1 MTQPTSYTQAND
13 FESELGTATG
23 AHLDQEFQA
32 IQLTLSELLANIA
45 LIQRDDT
52 KLANQTVHPDTFTT
66 AAKLLMASDWT
77 PRGLWVTTTVYN
89 IGDVVQNG
97 TNSYVCAAQ
106 HVSGTFATDASAGK
120 WITLYQPLSSA
131 GLAANLIAFTPTG
144 NVSSTNVQAAVAE
157 ASAEALQKA
166 LNLSDIP
173 SPSSALANLGGMPKT
188 GGAFSGVVEL
198 HYGDDIA
205 AGATTDLATA
215 TGNAANI
222 TGAATIAALGTV
234 QAGAIRYL
242 TFSGICTIQH
252 NATSLILPGNA
263 NIVTAAGDSMEVV
276 SLGSGNWKCLRFQ
289 RQAYLVPPPSSASV
303 TYTALDSTIT
313 KLLNGKNRIINGA
326 MSIDQRN
333 GGAAQTFTAG
343 AALAYAVDRW
353 YGYCTGAN
361 ATGQRVA
368 GASRS
373 RYRYQFTGAASVSAI
388 GFGHRIEA
396 AHSYDLNSQT
406 ATLSVDLANSLLST
420 VSWAAYYANSSDAFG
435 SLASPTRTAIASGT
449 FTVNSTVSRYSTPIT
464 IPAAATTGIEIVFSV
479 GAQTSGTWTIGD
491 VQLEYGSV
499 STDFERRPDVTELQ
513 LCQRYY
519 EKSFAVATKPA
530 QNVGAGTGEF
540 DFMAGK
546 AGAAAEFGTVRY
558 RVPKRAAATTLT
570 LYNPAAANAQVR
582 DETAAADCSAAA
594 TASSTDQGFRIT
606 ATGNAGTAVG
616 NILGVHWTAE
626 AEVP

>member
-222 TGAATIAALGTV
+222 TGAATIAALGTE
-234 QAGAIRYL
+234 G
-242 TFSGICTIQH
+242 
-252 NATSLILPGNA
+252 
-263 NIVTAAGDSMEVV
+263 
-276 SLGSGNWKCLRFQ
+276 
-289 RQAYLVPPPSSASV
+289 
-303 TYTALDSTIT
+303 
-313 KLLNGKNRIINGA
+313 
-326 MSIDQRN
+326 
-333 GGAAQTFTAG
+333 
-343 AALAYAVDRW
+343 
-353 YGYCTGAN
+353 
-361 ATGQRVA
+361 
-368 GASRS
+368 
-373 RYRYQFTGAASVSAI
+373 
-388 GFGHRIEA
+388 
-396 AHSYDLNSQT
+396 
-406 ATLSVDLANSLLST
+406 
-420 VSWAAYYANSSDAFG
+420 
-435 SLASPTRTAIASGT
+435 
-449 FTVNSTVSRYSTPIT
+449 
-464 IPAAATTGIEIVFSV
+464 
-479 GAQTSGTWTIGD
+479 
-491 VQLEYGSV
+491 
-499 STDFERRPDVTELQ
+499 RR
-513 LCQRYY
+513 R
-519 EKSFAVATKPA
+519 
-530 QNVGAGTGEF
+530 
-540 DFMAGK
+540 
-546 AGAAAEFGTVRY
+546 
-558 RVPKRAAATTLT
+558 
-570 LYNPAAANAQVR
+570 
-582 DETAAADCSAAA
+582 
-594 TASSTDQGFRIT
+594 
-606 ATGNAGTAVG
+606 
-616 NILGVHWTAE
+616 
-626 AEVP
+626 